1 MKLNAKIK
9 QRTRSSVKRIILGR
23 KRRKNE
29 EGFFFLSA
37 DEENGGNRRR
47 RNGTYLD
54 RHSSRTMNIQKKKLK
69 EKNAN
74 FF

>member
-54 RHSSRTMNIQKKKLK
+54 RHSSRTMNIQKK
-69 EKNAN
+69 N
-74 FF
+74 